1 MKIGEESDGIYRNF
15 FFQNEETETVNG
27 KIQGV
32 KEEEIIN
39 LSGVVKKDNMIGTI
53 GSWGPYFR
61 ISFEMMIKSF
71 GADKMTNILS
81 FKGNGAT
88 SNCCEIGDRVPALFM
103 ENKDKHGHPSLFF
116 AHSLSGNG
124 NYFYRRWIDLQQ
136 FKSPNYMELNKW
148 YKIIIEQKKELHDGK
163 VRFLHFI

>member
-1 MKIGEESDGIYRNF
+1 MRIGEGSDGIYRNF
-15 FFQNEETETVNG
+15 LFQNEETETVNG
-27 KIQGV
+27 KTQGV

-88 SNCCEIGDRVPALFM
+88 SNCCQVGDRAPAIFL
-103 ENKDKHGHPSLFF
+103 ENKERYLVFSNPVN
-116 AHSLSGNG
+116 GNG
-124 NYFYRRWIDLQQ
+124 RYSYKYRGLQ
-136 FKSPNYMELNKW
+136 LNKW
-148 YKIIIEQKKELHDGK
+148 YKITIEQIKDISRGK
-163 VRFLHFI
+163 VRVFAFFFLN